1 MRNFE
6 ISRVLNAARQTPWA
20 ILPEKLAEIQ
30 AVLLARLS
38 GAEISAEDRAA
49 YIKAADERQRYQQQG
64 AVAVIPVFGVIAQ
77 RMGLM
82 GAMSGG
88 TSTEGLTKQIREAA
102 ADPSIASIV
111 LNVDSPGGSVSG
123 LPELHAEIMAAR
135 EAKPVVASANAT
147 MASAAYY
154 IGSAASEVAITPSGR
169 AGSVG
174 VIAMH
179 IDDSAALE
187 QDGIKVTYITAGKF
201 KSEANPHE
209 PLTEEAR
216 AQLQSDVD
224 KYYAMFVRDVAKGRG
239 ISIADVKSNFGE
251 GRMLLAQD
259 AKAAGMVDR
268 IETLDQTIAR
278 LSRSSRP
285 VNSRKAIAERLDMA
299 AKFL

>member
-123 LPELHAEIMAAR
+123 LPELHAEILSAR
-135 EAKPVVASANAT
+135 ASKPIVASSNST

-154 IGSAASEVAITPSGR
+154 IGSAASEVVITPSGR

-179 IDDSAALE
+179 IEDSAALAQE
-187 QDGIKVTYITAGKF
+187 GIKVTYITAGKF
-201 KSEANPHE
+201 KAEANPHE

-216 AQLQSDVD
+216 AQLQADVD
-224 KYYAMFVRDVAKGRG
+224 KYYGMFVRDVAKGRG
-239 ISIADVKSNFGE
+239 VSVSDVKANFGE

-259 AKAAGMVDR
+259 AKAAGMVDK
-268 IETLDQTIAR
+268 IESLDQTIAR
-278 LSRSSRP
+278 LSRSGGAL
-285 VNSRKAIAERLDMA
+285 NSRKALHERLDLA
-299 AKFL
+299 AKFV